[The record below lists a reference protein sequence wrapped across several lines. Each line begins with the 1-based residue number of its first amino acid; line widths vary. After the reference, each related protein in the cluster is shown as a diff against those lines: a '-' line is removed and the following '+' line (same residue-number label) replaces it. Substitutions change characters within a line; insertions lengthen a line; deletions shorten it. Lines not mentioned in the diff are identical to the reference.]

1 MAALVVGSAP
11 FSVLTGSRRQMEAV
25 ARLSGRRASPSLSFT
40 SDINKDMK
48 EAATSSITP
57 MRQCTSDKDLVLL
70 FPFIVKPAHFVAN
83 INESLETLTVRI
95 PVQTVESWLHCFQWW
110 FRRPSGGCLAELPV

>member
-25 ARLSGRRASPSLSFT
+25 TRLSGRRTSPSLSFT

-57 MRQCTSDKDLVLL
+57 LRQCTSDKDLVLL
-70 FPFIVKPAHFVAN
+70 
-83 INESLETLTVRI
+83 S
-95 PVQTVESWLHCFQWW
+95 
-110 FRRPSGGCLAELPV
+110 